1 MTYGAII
8 VSIVINKL
16 VEFVIQTLNRFE
28 RHDRQDGQKANQM
41 IRVWLFYYLNLTFT
55 VLIAYA
61 YSPSVP
67 PALAQAAIFQ
77 GSFSDFTSQW
87 CVPSY
92 ACPFLS
98 PPRETLLPGVLPTPL
113 ASPSSPVTRAPCPVP
128 RAAC

>member
-1 MTYGAII
+1 MLRLPPFAHRDCLSPGPLPSFFLQAQSLTYGAIV

-16 VEFVIQTLNRFE
+16 VEYVIQTLNRFE
-28 RHDRQDGQKANQM
+28 RHDYQDNQKANQM

-87 CVPSY
+87 CVPSS
-92 ACPFLS
+92 A
-98 PPRETLLPGVLPTPL
+98 
-113 ASPSSPVTRAPCPVP
+113 
-128 RAAC
+128 